1 MASSTNTELAGRT
14 ALVTGGTRGIGLAIS
29 RSLRDAGCSVVD
41 VAGKATSQ
49 ITDAKRAAFRPPFLV
64 GYQLSRG
71 LALRELPES
80 SELPD
85 EAVPLLLPDDDGCF
99 EGCVLDDPADAELS
113 VLRGAL

>member
-1 MASSTNTELAGRT
+1 MREL
-14 ALVTGGTRGIGLAIS
+14 
-29 RSLRDAGCSVVD
+29 
-41 VAGKATSQ
+41 
-49 ITDAKRAAFRPPFLV
+49 
-64 GYQLSRG
+64 
-71 LALRELPES
+71 LPES